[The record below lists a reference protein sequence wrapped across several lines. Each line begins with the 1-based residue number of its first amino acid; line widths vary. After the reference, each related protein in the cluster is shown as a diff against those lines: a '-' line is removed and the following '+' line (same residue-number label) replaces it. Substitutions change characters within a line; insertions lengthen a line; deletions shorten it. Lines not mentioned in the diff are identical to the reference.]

1 MQMSQKIMPKNGK
14 RGTTLQQNKTK
25 HNSPIKAPN
34 LRSIADPN
42 VQAESLSDRA
52 ADDAESAFMQAA
64 QDPNGSYTGYPTM
77 GSQPVQDVDDLQK

>member
-1 MQMSQKIMPKNGK
+1 MKNK
-14 RGTTLQQNKTK
+14 KDKKQNKTK
-25 HNSPIKAPN
+25 HNPPIKAPN

-77 GSQPVQDVDDLQK
+77 GSQPVQDVDDL